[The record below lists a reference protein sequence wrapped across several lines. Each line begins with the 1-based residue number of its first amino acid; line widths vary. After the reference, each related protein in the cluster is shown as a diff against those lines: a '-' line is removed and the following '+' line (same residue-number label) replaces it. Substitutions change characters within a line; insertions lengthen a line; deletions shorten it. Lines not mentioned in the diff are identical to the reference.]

1 MTLIDWHILKRLA
14 SKIALVVLI
23 FYGLIGL
30 TESLDTWRFTLLSQ
44 AQGQSV
50 AIMAILA
57 SAAKWSI
64 KVLPIT
70 VLIGS
75 IIAILDLQAHRELI
89 IIKSNK
95 ISIWRILF
103 APIIFLIIIS
113 YSVSIFLDAK
123 VTQINRSIMPTPL
136 TTTPTIGKDK
146 QVWLVQYSQDKRYIV
161 QGRRAGSK
169 VNILQNVTVFF
180 AANNEYNRI
189 IAESA
194 ILSDK
199 VWKLSGV
206 LLFSANKQPIKIK
219 NYNIET
225 KSTVSELVLK
235 LSSTDDF
242 TFFELKNSLIFGIS
256 DPLAQAAAAT
266 RYAKL
271 MAFPFL
277 LVGSLLIAFAFSSN
291 YKRNGSYASAILT
304 GIVLGFVVFVLTE
317 MADRAGASGILNPLV
332 AGWGPSIIAI
342 VIGITILLYK
352 EDGFA

>member
-1 MTLIDWHILKRLA
+1 MTIIDWHIVKRLA
-14 SKIALVVLI
+14 SKISLVVLI

-50 AIMAILA
+50 AIMSIFA
-57 SAAKWSI
+57 SAARWSI

-103 APIIFLIIIS
+103 APIIFLLIIS
-113 YSVSIFLDAK
+113 FSVSIFLDAK
-123 VTQINRSIMPTPL
+123 VTQINRSIMPAPL
-136 TTTPTIGKDK
+136 TTSPTIGANK
-146 QVWLVQYSQDKRYIV
+146 QVWLVQYSQNERYIL
-161 QGRRAGSK
+161 QGEKSGSAI
-169 VNILQNVTVFF
+169 NILQNVTVFF
-180 AANNEYNRI
+180 GADNKYNRI

-194 ILSDK
+194 TMVDK
-199 VWKLSGV
+199 AWQLNDVI
-206 LLFSANKQPIKIK
+206 LFSANKQPTKIK

-242 TFFELKNSLIFGIS
+242 TFFELKNSLVSGIS

-291 YKRNGSYASAILT
+291 YKRNGSYANAILT
-304 GIVLGFVVFVLTE
+304 GIVLGFVVFILTE

-342 VIGITILLYK
+342 IIGVTILLYK
-352 EDGFA
+352 EDGLA